1 MTLAQKSRRRRRTAI
16 AVIAASIGICAASLP
31 GTATAAPLPSF
42 PIGAPKYTV
51 DVNAG
56 ATPGYIYYSSGV
68 SAAALVPGVSKAVSG
83 IPAAASANIVV
94 DKSGREVWRYDPPA
108 GQDVSNFR
116 TQTYRGKRVLTWWQ
130 GETVGGHGSGA
141 DYIADEHGRVI
152 EKLDAG
158 GAPTDV
164 HEFRLTPDGR
174 ALVTS
179 YREVERDLTSI
190 GGPKN
195 AKMYDAVASVVDVAT
210 KRVLMS
216 WSAAK
221 HVPLTD
227 STVTG
232 KTPGSDAY
240 DPYHINS
247 IALDPQGDLVI
258 SMRDTSTVYDVDIQ
272 TGAIKW
278 RLGGKRSSF
287 KLGRGVQ
294 FAFQHDAEFA
304 GPNTIRLF
312 NNNSSGLETDG
323 FSSVQWIHL
332 DHATHQATLVRN
344 QTHPDNLVAFAMGDA
359 QPIPNGN
366 TLVGWG
372 MAPHISEFTPS
383 GKMVY
388 DALLPSGTYRAY
400 PSDWAPTR

>member
-1 MTLAQKSRRRRRTAI
+1 MARISRRLRR
-16 AVIAASIGICAASLP
+16 
-31 GTATAAPLPSF
+31 TATAAMALSIGISAGPLAGTAMAAPLPTL

-56 ATPGYIYYSSGV
+56 ATPGYIYYSSGI
-68 SAAALVPGVSKAVSG
+68 SAAALVPGVGKAASG
-83 IPAAASANIVV
+83 IPAAKSANIVV

-116 TQTYRGKRVLTWWQ
+116 TQTYHGKRVLTWWQ

-141 DYIADEHGRVI
+141 DYIADEHGHVI

-179 YREVERDLTSI
+179 YHEVDADLTAI
-190 GGPKN
+190 GGPKT

-210 KRVLMS
+210 KRVLMR
-216 WSAAK
+216 WSAAQ

-247 IALDPQGDLVI
+247 IALDPDGDLVI
-258 SMRDTSTVYDVDIQ
+258 SMRDTSTVYDVDVRS
-272 TGAIKW
+272 GAIKW
-278 RLGGKRSSF
+278 RLGGKHSTF
-287 KLGRGVQ
+287 TLGRGVQ

-312 NNNSSGLETDG
+312 NNNSSGFETDG
-323 FSSVQWIHL
+323 LSSVQWIHL
-332 DHATHQATLVRN
+332 NHATHQATLVRN

-388 DALLPSGTYRAY
+388 DARLPFGTYRAY
-400 PSDWAPTR
+400 PATWAPTR

>member
-1 MTLAQKSRRRRRTAI
+1 MARIFRRLRRTA
-16 AVIAASIGICAASLP
+16 AATMALSIGVGVAQLAGSA
-31 GTATAAPLPSF
+31 TATPLPTL

-56 ATPGYIYYSSGV
+56 ATPGYIYYSSGI

-94 DKSGREVWRYDPPA
+94 DKAGREVWRYDPPA

-179 YREVERDLTSI
+179 YHEVDADLTAI

-195 AKMYDAVASVVDVAT
+195 GKMYDAVASVVDVAT
-210 KRVLMS
+210 KRVLMR
-216 WSAAK
+216 WSAAQ

-227 STVTG
+227 STATD
-232 KTPGSDAY
+232 KLPGNDTY

-247 IALDPQGDLVI
+247 IALDPEGDLVI
-258 SMRDTSTVYDVDIQ
+258 SMRDTSTVYDVDIAS
-272 TGAIKW
+272 GAIKW
-278 RLGGKRSSF
+278 RLGGKRSTF
-287 KLGRGVQ
+287 NLGRGVQ

-312 NNNSSGLETDG
+312 NNNSSGFETDG
-323 FSSVQWIHL
+323 LSSVQWIHL
-332 DHATHQATLVRN
+332 NHATHQATLVRN
-344 QTHPDNLVAFAMGDA
+344 QTHPGNLVAFAMGDA

-388 DALLPSGTYRAY
+388 DARLPFGTYRAY
-400 PSDWAPTR
+400 PANWAPTR

>member
-1 MTLAQKSRRRRRTAI
+1 MARISRRLRRTA
-16 AVIAASIGICAASLP
+16 AATMALSIGIGAAPLTGS
-31 GTATAAPLPSF
+31 ATAAPLPTL
-42 PIGAPKYTV
+42 PIGALKYTV

-56 ATPGYIYYSSGV
+56 ATPGYVYYSSGI

-83 IPAAASANIVV
+83 IPAATSANIVV
-94 DKSGREVWRYDPPA
+94 DKAGREVWRYDPPA

-116 TQTYRGKRVLTWWQ
+116 TQTYHGKRVLTWWQ

-179 YREVERDLTSI
+179 YHKVDADLTAI

-195 AKMYDAVASVVDVAT
+195 GTMYDAVASVVDVAT
-210 KRVLMS
+210 KRVLMR
-216 WSAAK
+216 WSAAR

-227 STVTG
+227 ATATD
-232 KTPGSDAY
+232 KLPGSDAY
-240 DPYHINS
+240 DPFHINS
-247 IALDPQGDLVI
+247 IALDPDGDLVI
-258 SMRDTSTVYDVDIQ
+258 SMRDTSTVYDVDIR

-278 RLGGKRSSF
+278 RLGGKHSTF
-287 KLGRGVQ
+287 TLGRGVQ

-304 GPNTIRLF
+304 SPNTIRLF
-312 NNNSSGLETDG
+312 NNNSSGFETDG
-323 FSSVQWIHL
+323 LSSVQWIRL
-332 DHATHQATLVRN
+332 DHATHRATLVRN

-388 DALLPSGTYRAY
+388 DARLPFGTYRAY
-400 PSDWAPTR
+400 PADWAPTH